1 MLESISLSLSSV
13 CGAKC
18 IFCPDDLGKTVK
30 PKIMPFEYAK
40 KIVDEIASKEFAQTH
55 NVKIM
60 EVGGEGD
67 PFLNK
72 DLMHILRYIK

>member
-1 MLESISLSLSSV
+1 MQ
-13 CGAKC
+13 
-18 IFCPDDLGKTVK
+18 
-30 PKIMPFEYAK
+30 K